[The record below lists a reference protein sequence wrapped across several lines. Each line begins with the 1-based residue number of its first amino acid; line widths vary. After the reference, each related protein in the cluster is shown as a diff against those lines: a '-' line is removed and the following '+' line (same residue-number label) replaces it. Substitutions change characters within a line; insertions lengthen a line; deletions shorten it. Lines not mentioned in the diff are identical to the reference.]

1 MSIQQ
6 SEETVE
12 QGPIVWEPEDAE
24 EAVRLKR
31 QYGAEAAFVAG
42 GTLLRT
48 QWENGVAA
56 FPQHMIRLDT
66 IPGITNI
73 QEHADSLLIGA
84 LSSLKQVGIDKQV
97 EQYAAVLYSACKH
110 IAAPSIR
117 HLATI
122 GGNITSAVGDAL
134 PALLVHHA
142 RLVWADSD
150 RTDSIYEQPVV
161 DWMDQLRQGQKNIQ
175 AVLLGIHFP
184 KEPVDAVA
192 HIAMDPTSASHDLE
206 GLATAN
212 TQSDQVQSNYDKQHH
227 ADNDTILRLK
237 RDDRH
242 IVANDMHTLS
252 NERHMLSSGGM
263 QDSAS
268 VQLWSDQHGETWREL
283 GFFRK
288 LGRREAFTPSLVTV
302 AFRAWIA
309 EDGRLLHVRIAA
321 GGGSGLGMRLY
332 NCEQWLEGQIYD
344 PSITTQLAE
353 LVTAEFISYSDPF
366 ATDTYRQRSA
376 GNLLAAG
383 LWESIQA
390 MGKRG

>member
-6 SEETVE
+6 REEAANR
-12 QGPIVWEPEDAE
+12 GPIVWEPTDAA
-24 EAVRLKR
+24 EAVQLK
-31 QYGAEAAFVAG
+31 QTYGAAAVYVAG

-66 IPGITNI
+66 LPGIADI
-73 QEHADSLLIGA
+73 QEHTDSLWIGA
-84 LSSLKQVGIDKQV
+84 LASLKQVGIHEQV
-97 EQYAAVLYSACKH
+97 ERYAPVLYSACKH

-122 GGNITSAVGDAL
+122 GGNIASAVGDAL

-142 RLVWADSD
+142 ILVWADSEQAQG
-150 RTDSIYEQPVV
+150 IQEQPAV
-161 DWMDQLRQGQKNIQ
+161 DWMEQLRTGQKHTQ
-175 AVLLGIHFP
+175 AVLLGIHIP
-184 KEPVDAVA
+184 KEPV
-192 HIAMDPTSASHDLE
+192 SA
-206 GLATAN
+206 AT
-212 TQSDQVQSNYDKQHH
+212 D
-227 ADNDTILRLK
+227 
-237 RDDRH
+237 
-242 IVANDMHTLS
+242 IVANIDDFHLENGSTAKARWNEMQHDMSHDPFIRLQRD
-252 NERHMLSSGGM
+252 EMHMLSAGGM

-268 VQLWSDQHGETWREL
+268 VQRWSDSYGDTWQEL

-302 AFRAWIA
+302 AFRAWMG
-309 EDGRLLHVRIAA
+309 EDGRLLHVRMAA

-332 NCEQWLEGQIYD
+332 TCEQWLEGQVYD
-344 PSITTQLAE
+344 PSITTSLAE
-353 LVTAEFISYSDPF
+353 MVTAEFVSYSDPF
-366 ATDTYRQRSA
+366 AADTYRQRSA

-390 MGKRG
+390 MEKRG